1 VSVDNGGCAS
11 SLRNP
16 TIESTLMKRAL
27 LILFASLTLSIA
39 ACTAGSYSRGI
50 FEGRVAGQTEEQVI
64 EAVGKPD
71 VADTSN
77 AIVHKFTYK
86 ARTFDT
92 NANGQKDQ
100 EAVIIFEK
108 DKSGKFV
115 ATTVAFS

>member
-1 VSVDNGGCAS
+1 MKKLLLAVVAAT
-11 SLRNP
+11 SLV
-16 TIESTLMKRAL
+16 LV
-27 LILFASLTLSIA
+27 
-39 ACTAGSYSRGI
+39 ACGGSYSRGI
-50 FEGRVAGQTEEQVI
+50 FEGRVTGQSEEQVI

-77 AIVHKFTYK
+77 DKVHKFTYK

-92 NANGQKDQ
+92 NANGQKDN

>member
-1 VSVDNGGCAS
+1 MSQRRC
-11 SLRNP
+11 
-16 TIESTLMKRAL
+16 ESPFESIAMKRFFSLVLAT
-27 LILFASLTLSIA
+27 ISLTLT
-39 ACTAGSYSRGI
+39 ACGAGSYSRGI

-108 DKSGKFV
+108 NAEGKFV